1 MVASNVERRSMGALG
16 RMGIVA
22 GAHAVLILL
31 VGRGLGIV
39 PPLLHP
45 EDIHL
50 VPIDEPARPVDQPPR
65 VADPRIEDPTIRVPL
80 PDNPP
85 VEPDVDVGINA
96 QPVEPGRIDIDTG
109 EGTGGSNAVPNIE
122 GVRMDARHPLSQPR
136 YPAPDTR
143 LGNEGTLDV
152 EVYVLPTGRVG
163 DARVARSSGFERLD
177 QSAIDEAK
185 RNWRLLP
192 ATRDGVPFAQWYK
205 VRVTFKITAER

>member
-1 MVASNVERRSMGALG
+1 MVAGNVERRSMGALG

-39 PPLLHP
+39 PPLVDKPDDLFTRFYEQPVIHDEPPPAVHP
-45 EDIHL
+45 TIENQDIH
-50 VPIDEPARPVDQPPR
+50 
-65 VADPRIEDPTIRVPL
+65 VPL
-80 PDNPP
+80 PEP
-85 VEPDVDVGINA
+85 VPIEMSTDVIPA
-96 QPVEPGRIDIDTG
+96 MPTEPGRIDIDTG
-109 EGTGGSNAVPNIE
+109 DGPGSATIPKIE
-122 GVRMDARHPLSQPR
+122 GVRMDGRRPLSQPR

-163 DARVARSSGFERLD
+163 DARIARSSGFERLD

-185 RNWRLLP
+185 RNWRLVP
-192 ATRDGVPFAQWYK
+192 ATRDGVPFAEWYK
-205 VRVTFKITAER
+205 VRVTFKLTNER